1 MRRALD
7 GRADE
12 VCVPL
17 LLSAALGGARVRAP
31 PACSRLRACDYSRL
45 HGECARRYAEGCA
58 HEQAAGAAC
67 ADGAGLGQQWPG
79 VALLRRAA
87 SAVNS
92 IKVPSVCLFL
102 RAMLAQKQ
110 SEESEEEQEV
120 FLVACSYAVK
130 KRRLE
135 EQLARSFAVGARL
148 FLDAYV
154 KYRGGFIGGRRQQGG
169 DRQVWMAIARSVH
182 TDLPVL
188 PPPQRTCI

>member
-1 MRRALD
+1 M
-7 GRADE
+7 
-12 VCVPL
+12 
-17 LLSAALGGARVRAP
+17 
-31 PACSRLRACDYSRL
+31 
-45 HGECARRYAEGCA
+45 
-58 HEQAAGAAC
+58 
-67 ADGAGLGQQWPG
+67 
-79 VALLRRAA
+79 
-87 SAVNS
+87 NS
-92 IKVPSVCLFL
+92 IKFPSVCLFL

-148 FLDAYV
+148 LLDAYV

>member
-1 MRRALD
+1 MRRALH

-31 PACSRLRACDYSRL
+31 PACSRLRAGFR
-45 HGECARRYAEGCA
+45 
-58 HEQAAGAAC
+58 Q
-67 ADGAGLGQQWPG
+67 
-79 VALLRRAA
+79 
-87 SAVNS
+87 
-92 IKVPSVCLFL
+92 